1 MIIKVCGMREAENI
15 KDVDNID
22 AVNWMGFIFFPKSKR
37 HVESLPSYMPRNS
50 KRVGVF
56 VNAEKDDI
64 LTKCHEYSFDIIQLH
79 GNEDADYCQSLRHL
93 LDKSIKIIKMIQ
105 VSDNTDIR
113 SVSMYEDVVDYF
125 LFETKCQSY
134 GGSGTQ
140 FDWNI
145 LEQYEG
151 SRPFLITGGITPD
164 DAEKVKAFHH
174 PMFAGIDLN
183 SKFETSPAFKNV
195 EAIKAFVANF

>member
-1 MIIKVCGMREAENI
+1 
-15 KDVDNID
+15 
-22 AVNWMGFIFFPKSKR
+22 
-37 HVESLPSYMPRNS
+37 
-50 KRVGVF
+50 
-56 VNAEKDDI
+56 
-64 LTKCHEYSFDIIQLH
+64 
-79 GNEDADYCQSLRHL
+79 
-93 LDKSIKIIKMIQ
+93 MIQ

-195 EAIKAFVANF
+195 ETIKAFVANF